1 MFGMKSKS
9 VSKKKQAFAGIEQL
23 VPGQSLIY
31 RLAEVYH
38 SGMGEFAVIER
49 NQDVPGNGKKFVIST
64 DKEENGSPKGQ
75 RIRRW
80 DTNKTKDIVV
90 WLKDKNATPF
100 N

>member
-1 MFGMKSKS
+1 MFGMKGKS
-9 VSKKKQAFAGIEQL
+9 TSKKKQAFAGIEQL
-23 VPGQSLIY
+23 VPGQSLTY
-31 RLAEVYH
+31 RLAQIYH

-49 NQDVPGNGKKFVIST
+49 NQDVPDNGKKYIVST
-64 DKEENGSPKGQ
+64 DREENGSPKGQ

-80 DTNKTKDIVV
+80 DTNETKEVIG